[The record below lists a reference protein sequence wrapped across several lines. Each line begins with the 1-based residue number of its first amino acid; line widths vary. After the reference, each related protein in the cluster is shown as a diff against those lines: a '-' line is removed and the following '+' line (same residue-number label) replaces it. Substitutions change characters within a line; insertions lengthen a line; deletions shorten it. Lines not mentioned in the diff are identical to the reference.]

1 MRFIMLF
8 QSGNSYKNIIEKKE
22 ANQQT
27 NKQLQKL
34 NPNILINSDYWYIS
48 VNIFCIF
55 KLWEPW
61 DIRS

>member
-8 QSGNSYKNIIEKKE
+8 QSGNSYENIIEKKE

-48 VNIFCIF
+48 VNICLHF
-55 KLWEPW
+55 
-61 DIRS
+61 